1 MAAMD
6 RSHARRRDKLHL
18 WRTVGFIQRLHARGD
33 AALKKDDEIL
43 GELRKN
49 GVRRWINFIF
59 LCVIFIPIFKIQTC
73 AYYII

>member
-18 WRTVGFIQRLHARGD
+18 WRTVGLVQGLHARGD
-33 AALKKDDEIL
+33 TTLEKNDEIL

-49 GVRRWINFIF
+49 GVR
-59 LCVIFIPIFKIQTC
+59 CVNDARKMS
-73 AYYII
+73 